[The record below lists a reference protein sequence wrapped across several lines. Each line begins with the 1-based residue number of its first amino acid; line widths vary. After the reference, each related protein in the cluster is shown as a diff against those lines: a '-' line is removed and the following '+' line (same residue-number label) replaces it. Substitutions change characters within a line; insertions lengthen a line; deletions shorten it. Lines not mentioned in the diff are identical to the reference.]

1 MTSLRARLP
10 GFHHVTPVK
19 AAAALIPMLAVMFVA
34 ALVTG
39 LHPFHPEI
47 EPTEQLLFEGIRYSR
62 EVRDTPRP
70 MVIHIMRIDLTAP
83 GIRFLVTPRDNHS
96 ERPLEAR
103 TTSAFAEEFGVQAA
117 INANYYRPYIPG
129 FLVQGYP
136 RSGHRVE
143 PIGLAASNGDV
154 YSWRFWRPGV
164 LFINDNHEVSFN
176 RPDRYHTMIA
186 GNGFLLRRGRRPE
199 FEETRVYPRAALG
212 VDAGHT
218 EMVLVVIDGK
228 QPRYSEGATLDEL
241 ADILERLGVHNAIR
255 LDEGGSATLLAQD
268 EAGEAQVL
276 NRPVAARLP
285 GYERP
290 VANHLGIFAHPIE

>member
-1 MTSLRARLP
+1 MSFAASFRDSRLAKP
-10 GFHHVTPVK
+10 
-19 AAAALIPMLAVMFVA
+19 LIAGAGVMAVVVIVCYA

-39 LHPFHPEI
+39 LHPFHPET
-47 EPTEQLLFEGIRYSR
+47 EPSVQALFEGVRYIR
-62 EVRDTPRP
+62 EVYETPRP
-70 MVIHIMRIDLTAP
+70 MVVHVMRIDLTAP

-103 TTSAFAEEFGVQAA
+103 TTSEFATEFGVQAG
-117 INANYYRPYIPG
+117 INANYYRPYVPG

-143 PIGLAASNGDV
+143 PIGLAAFDGDV

-164 LFINDNHEVSFN
+164 LFIDENHEVSFN
-176 RPDRYHTMIA
+176 RPERYHTMIA
-186 GNGFLLRRGRRPE
+186 GNGFILRRGHRQD
-199 FEETRVYPRAALG
+199 FEETRAYPRAALG
-212 VDAGHT
+212 VDAAFT
-218 EMVLVVIDGK
+218 EMILVVIDGK

-241 ADILERLGVHNAIR
+241 AGILERYGAHNAIR
-255 LDEGGSATLLAQD
+255 LDEGGSATLVAQQQ
-268 EAGEAQVL
+268 AGEARVL

-290 VANHLGIFAHPIE
+290 VANHLGIFARPIQ